1 MTFKHIHNLRNPA
14 YLCIPSKSTQQLRVC
29 LKSLQH
35 IATLVHGCTSES
47 ILSHDGEYRR
57 WRATIQPICDFLHT
71 LSCGVKQV
79 QNVYA

>member
-47 ILSHDGEYRR
+47 ILSHDGEYGRLR
-57 WRATIQPICDFLHT
+57 TIVST
-71 LSCGVKQV
+71 
-79 QNVYA
+79 YM